1 MLTKDISYI
10 NNKQN
15 ALTYHVLNTEV
26 HFVGYF
32 YIMGLKNARR
42 MKHIKI
48 TKDTSYKISP
58 LYNFRKNKK

>member
-1 MLTKDISYI
+1 MHLNVYCLL
-10 NNKQN
+10 NN
-15 ALTYHVLNTEV
+15 EV

-32 YIMGLKNARR
+32 YTMDLIDARK

-58 LYNFRKNKK
+58 L